1 MEHSLQGAGL
11 EYSLEAALTL
21 SRLKPELQTL
31 RDYGVNRTL
40 IDFPHIL
47 TCLRGLMRIGINDV
61 TSSSCWV
68 ADGGWGTEFQKI
80 GLEPRSS
87 PDPWNL
93 FHPEKVSRVA
103 RSYVDAGAQIIL
115 TNTFGGNRFV
125 LARHNLEDRLEEV
138 NRRGAEL
145 SREAAGNRALVFGSM
160 GPTGKRLQT
169 GEITEEEV
177 FDSYRR
183 QAEALWRGG
192 VDALLIETMIDV
204 GEMKIAAR
212 AARASTPLPVA
223 LSMSFDSGKEKTQTI
238 MGVSPEQAV
247 VEMEEAGAWMVGANC
262 GLGPELYVRV
272 CGRMRAVTSRPV
284 WVKPSA
290 GIPQMVGT
298 EIAYP
303 QRPDAFASFA
313 LQLREAGANVIGGC
327 CGTGPDHI
335 KRLVAVLA
343 SQSSIRKP

>member
-1 MEHSLQGAGL
+1 
-11 EYSLEAALTL
+11 
-21 SRLKPELQTL
+21 
-31 RDYGVNRTL
+31 
-40 IDFPHIL
+40 
-47 TCLRGLMRIGINDV
+47 MRIEIKDV

-87 PDPWNL
+87 ADHWNL

-103 RSYVDAGAQIIL
+103 RSYVDAGANIIL

-138 NRRGAEL
+138 NRRGAEI
-145 SREAAGNRALVFGSM
+145 SREAAGDRALVFGSM
-160 GPTGKRLQT
+160 GPSGKLLQT
-169 GEITEEEV
+169 GEVTEEAA
-177 FDSYRR
+177 FDSYQR

-192 VDALLIETMIDV
+192 VDALLIETMTDV
-204 GEMKIAAR
+204 EEMKIAAR
-212 AARASTPLPVA
+212 AARATTPLPVV
-223 LSMSFDSGKEKTQTI
+223 LSMSFDSGKEKTQTL

-272 CGRMRAVTSRPV
+272 CSRMRAVTSRPV
-284 WVKPSA
+284 WVKANA

-298 EIAYP
+298 QIVYP
-303 QRPDAFASFA
+303 QSPDAFAAFA

-335 KRLVAVLA
+335 KKLVALLA
-343 SQSSIRKP
+343 SQGSVSKH